1 MTYSERDLVATIE
14 HLAGADLGALT
25 QTQLDGLDQFH
36 VGGAEAVDRLLP
48 SLGLT
53 SGQTALDVGS
63 GFGGPA
69 RQVARMTGG
78 QVVGVDIT
86 QAYVDAATAL
96 TATAGLS
103 EQVEFVCADVD
114 QLGRSDFDAAYT
126 MHVQMNV
133 ADKEAFFGGIADR
146 LRPGAPLATFEICR
160 SGSADPNLPLPWS
173 IDGSDSFLAT
183 PDDLLAT
190 IRDCGFEPI
199 EWVDETAWVLDWF
212 QQRGTRAAA
221 AGTDATLPALLADGP
236 TRMMNLAAALYGGI
250 LTVRRGAFKLAP

>member
-1 MTYSERDLVATIE
+1 MTYSERDVVATIE
-14 HLAGADLGALT
+14 RLAGGDLGALT

-36 VGGAEAVDRLLP
+36 LGGAEAVDRLLP
-48 SLGLT
+48 SLGLS

-69 RQVARMTGG
+69 RQVARLTGG
-78 QVVGVDIT
+78 RVVGLDIT
-86 QAYVDAATAL
+86 EAYVDAATVL
-96 TATAGLS
+96 TARAGLS
-103 EQVEFVCADVD
+103 EQVEFVCADID

-133 ADKEAFFGGIADR
+133 ADKQAFFGGIADR

-160 SGSADPNLPLPWS
+160 VGSAEPNLPLPWS

-190 IRDCGFEPI
+190 IHESGFEPV

-212 QQRGTRAAA
+212 QQRGARATAT
-221 AGTDATLPALLADGP
+221 GTAATLPALLADGP
-236 TRMMNLAAALYGGI
+236 ARMMNLATALNRGI
-250 LTVRRGAFKLAP
+250 LAVCRGAFADAS

>member
-53 SGQTALDVGS
+53 SGQTVLDVGS

-69 RQVARMTGG
+69 RQVARMTGC

-103 EQVEFVCADVD
+103 EQVEFVCAD
-114 QLGRSDFDAAYT
+114 
-126 MHVQMNV
+126 
-133 ADKEAFFGGIADR
+133 IAPARTQR
-146 LRPGAPLATFEICR
+146 LRRGVHHARPDERCRQASVLRRDLRPATTGSTAGHLRDLPVRGGGA
-160 SGSADPNLPLPWS
+160 
-173 IDGSDSFLAT
+173 
-183 PDDLLAT
+183 
-190 IRDCGFEPI
+190 EP
-199 EWVDETAWVLDWF
+199 
-212 QQRGTRAAA
+212 AAA
-221 AGTDATLPALLADGP
+221 VVD
-236 TRMMNLAAALYGGI
+236 
-250 LTVRRGAFKLAP
+250 RRQ

>member
-1 MTYSERDLVATIE
+1 MTYSERDLVPTIE

-48 SLGLT
+48 SLGLS
-53 SGQTALDVGS
+53 SGSTVLDVGS

-69 RQVARMTGG
+69 RQVARVSGC
-78 QVVGVDIT
+78 QVVGLDIT
-86 QAYVDAATAL
+86 RAYVDAATAL

-103 EQVEFVCADVD
+103 EQVEFVCADIA

-133 ADKEAFFGGIADR
+133 ADKQAFFGGISGR

-160 SGSADPNLPLPWS
+160 SGATEPNLPLPWS

-183 PDDLLAT
+183 PDELLAT
-190 IRDCGFEPI
+190 IRDSGFDLV

-212 QQRGTRAAA
+212 QQRGARAAA
-221 AGTDATLPALLADGP
+221 AGTAATLPALLADGP
-236 TRMMNLAAALYGGI
+236 ARMMNLAAALGGGI
-250 LTVRRGAFKLAP
+250 LSVRRGAFVLAP